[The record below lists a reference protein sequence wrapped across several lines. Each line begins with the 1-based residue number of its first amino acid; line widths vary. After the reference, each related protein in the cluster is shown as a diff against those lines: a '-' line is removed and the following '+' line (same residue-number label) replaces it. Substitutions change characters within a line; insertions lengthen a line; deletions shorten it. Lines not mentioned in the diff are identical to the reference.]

1 MIGITTCITTCTTT
15 DSRSAAGE
23 FTLPAAYVE
32 AVQRAGGA
40 AVLLPPQPQPEAL
53 IAALDGVIFTGG
65 GDISPDCYGGV
76 QHPTV
81 YGVDDVR
88 DTFEL
93 KLAKYLLTSQI
104 PTLGICRG
112 MQILAVASG
121 AELLPHLPEIYGE
134 QVVHRLDQPRRPI
147 PHLVQA
153 VPESR
158 LALLLA
164 AAEFEAEFEIVSWHH
179 QAIKALPDGWQIAA
193 TAADGLIEAM
203 EYQPHPWMFA
213 VQWHPE
219 LSPDDPVQQRL
230 FRAFVSAC
238 KLKLES
244 RI

>member
-1 MIGITTCITTCTTT
+1 MERQSPVIGITTY
-15 DSRSAAGE
+15 SRSAGGA
-23 FTLPAAYVE
+23 FTLPATYVE

-40 AVLLPPQPQPEAL
+40 AVLLPPQPQPASLSL
-53 IAALDGVIFTGG
+53 IAALDGIMFTGG
-65 GDISPDCYGGV
+65 GDISPDCYSGV

-81 YGVDDVR
+81 YGVDDSR

-93 KLAKYLLTSQI
+93 ELARYLLTSQI

-112 MQILAVASG
+112 MQMLAVASG

-134 QVVHRLDQPRRPI
+134 QVMHRLDQPHRPI
-147 PHLVQA
+147 PHPVQT

-158 LALLLA
+158 LALLLDA
-164 AAEFEAEFEIVSWHH
+164 AEFEIVSWHH
-179 QAIKALPDGWQIAA
+179 QAIKALPDGWQLAA

-203 EYQPHPWMFA
+203 EYQSHPWMFA

-219 LSPDDPVQQRL
+219 LSPDAPVQQRL
-230 FRAFVSAC
+230 FEAFVAAC
-238 KLKLES
+238 ELKLET